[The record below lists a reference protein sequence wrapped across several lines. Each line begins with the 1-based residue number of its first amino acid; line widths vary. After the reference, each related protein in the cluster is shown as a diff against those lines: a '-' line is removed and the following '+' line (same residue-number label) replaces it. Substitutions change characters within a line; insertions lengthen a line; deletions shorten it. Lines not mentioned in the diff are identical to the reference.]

1 MFDNKGGHRNQVQ
14 VSSYVQP
21 HQQEPEPHH
30 DAQTQ
35 LQNQLSYPGWGVKVW
50 ECQTLL
56 IPDHT
61 NKNTESLAL
70 KFASARKM
78 FYLSQDL
85 ISKLIW
91 NEYWREIMQSHS

>member
-1 MFDNKGGHRNQVQ
+1 M
-14 VSSYVQP
+14 SSP
-21 HQQEPEPHH
+21 HQQEPKPHYN
-30 DAQTQ
+30 AQTQ
-35 LQNQLSYPGWGVKVW
+35 LQNQYLPQLSYPGWGVKVW

-61 NKNTESLAL
+61 KKNSESLAL

-91 NEYWREIMQSHS
+91 D